1 MERNMWYIMLVSG
14 LIQSMHTLRNAFE
27 AVRDS
32 HQIGRGFMKLSESL
46 AELAI

>member
-14 LIQSMHTLRNAFE
+14 LIENMHTLWNAFE
-27 AVRDS
+27 AVCNSD
-32 HQIGRGFMKLSESL
+32 QIGRGFVKLSERL